1 MSLISGLS
9 CRLRR
14 YLVARLGQMNMTIS
28 DMSQR
33 LAPTIANH
41 VAGNIAGVV
50 QDLVESTITPPVSP
64 RTRFL
69 DSAPW
74 CAREE
79 SMPYSPRMDS
89 RGELFDY
96 QDEPDEEDNEPQS
109 VHTGPTPRQPR
120 LRMALVA
127 GLRAGTWC
135 LCRRNSG
142 SFITALAIGI
152 SAGAMAFFGG
162 PMLAA
167 GAATVCSLLALTG

>member
-1 MSLISGLS
+1 MALISGLS
-9 CRLRR
+9 CRLRS
-14 YLVARLGQMNMTIS
+14 YLVERLGQLNTTLS

-33 LAPTIANH
+33 VRTTIATH

-64 RTRFL
+64 RMRFF
-69 DSAPW
+69 DSASW
-74 CAREE
+74 RARDE
-79 SMPYSPRMDS
+79 SMRSSPRMDPRS
-89 RGELFDY
+89 ELFGY
-96 QDEPDEEDNEPQS
+96 QDEPDQEDYEPQ
-109 VHTGPTPRQPR
+109 PPAPRQQPR
-120 LRMALVA
+120 LRMALVT

-142 SFITALAIGI
+142 SFLTALAIGI
-152 SAGAMAFFGG
+152 SAGAMALFGG